1 MIYKHF
7 ALFKIF
13 HPKISEMKNIFTCF
27 LLLAFWCYD
36 IGAQT
41 TVDEFISINARAKD
55 PVHRLNQFRYVRDYH
70 DWEVD
75 INLMSQLKVITL
87 TPPTPPFTNPR

>member
-1 MIYKHF
+1 MMKQII
-7 ALFKIF
+7 LIF
-13 HPKISEMKNIFTCF
+13 MLTAI
-27 LLLAFWCYD
+27 CYAD
-36 IGAQT
+36 TDAQT
-41 TVDEFISINARAKD
+41 TVDEIISINARAKD